1 MMSVQVAIWDMGY
14 ALDTVPDIFGAFLE
28 YTLVATVLA
37 SILGAVLG
45 LVLAIIR
52 RVRVPVLAPLATAF
66 IEFVRSTPIP
76 IQLFFM
82 VFALPQVPVIG
93 VTLGLMTAGVLTLGV
108 HYACYYAEVYRAGI
122 DSVPKGQWEAC
133 TALSISPRYQWQRV
147 VLPQAI
153 RNVLPS
159 LGNYVISMFKETPF
173 LAVIGVSEMVLE
185 AQTIGANSFRVV
197 EPITIAGLI
206 FLAASYP
213 AAVAMRKLEKRL
225 GHA

>member
-1 MMSVQVAIWDMGY
+1 MQVWDMGF
-14 ALDTVPDIFGAFLE
+14 ALEILPQILKAFLQ
-28 YTLVATVLA
+28 YTLVATVLGSA
-37 SILGAVLG
+37 LALVLG
-45 LVLAIIR
+45 LVFAVIR
-52 RVRVPVLAPLATAF
+52 RVRVPVLAPATTAF

-82 VFALPQVPVIG
+82 YYALPFVPIVG
-93 VTLGLMTAGVLTLGV
+93 VSLSALTAGVLTLGI

-133 TALSISPRYQWQRV
+133 TALSLPPRLQWQRV

-173 LAVIGVSEMVLE
+173 LYLISVPEMVATAAAIGGDTFRFTE
-185 AQTIGANSFRVV
+185 AF
-197 EPITIAGLI
+197 TIAGLI

-213 AAVAMRKLEKRL
+213 AAVAMRRLEIRL

>member
-1 MMSVQVAIWDMGY
+1 MIPMQVWDMNF
-14 ALDTVPDIFGAFLE
+14 ALDNVPAILKAFFQ
-28 YTLVATVLA
+28 YTLVVTILASVLA
-37 SILGAVLG
+37 AVLG
-45 LVLAIIR
+45 LVFAIIR
-52 RVRVPVLAPLATAF
+52 RVRVPVVAQLTTAF

-82 VFALPQVPVIG
+82 FYALPFVPVVG
-93 VTLGLMTAGVLTLGV
+93 VSLSPMTAGVLTFGV

-122 DSVPKGQWEAC
+122 ESVPKGQWEAC
-133 TALSISPRYQWQRV
+133 TALSISTRRQWQSV

-173 LAVIGVSEMVLE
+173 LLVIGLPEMV
-185 AQTIGANSFRVV
+185 QTATQIGARSFRYTEVL
-197 EPITIAGLI
+197 TIAGLI

-213 AAVAMRKLEKRL
+213 AAVAMRRLEIRL
-225 GHA
+225 GNA

>member
-1 MMSVQVAIWDMGY
+1 MIVMQQFWDMGF
-14 ALDTVPDIFGAFLE
+14 ALEIFQPIFRAFLQ
-28 YTLVATVLA
+28 YTLVATVLGSVLA
-37 SILGAVLG
+37 LALG
-45 LVLAIIR
+45 LVFAIVR
-52 RVRVPVLAPLATAF
+52 RVRVPVLAPVTTAF

-82 VFALPQVPVIG
+82 YYALPVIPVVG
-93 VTLGLMTAGVLTLGV
+93 VSLSAMTAGVLTLGV

-133 TALSISPRYQWQRV
+133 TALSIPPRRQWQSV

-173 LAVIGVSEMVLE
+173 LLLITVPEMVATAIRIGGDTFRYNE
-185 AQTIGANSFRVV
+185 A
-197 EPITIAGLI
+197 ITMAGLI

-213 AAVAMRKLEKRL
+213 AAVAMRKLEIRL

>member
-1 MMSVQVAIWDMGY
+1 VTWDMDY
-14 ALDTVPDIFGAFLE
+14 ALDVLPDILDAFLR

-37 SILGAVLG
+37 SALAAVLG
-45 LVLAIIR
+45 LVFAVIR
-52 RVRVPVLAPLATAF
+52 GAHVPVVAPLTTAF
-66 IEFVRSTPIP
+66 IEFIRGTPIP

-82 VFALPQVPVIG
+82 FYVLPEVG
-93 VTLGLMTAGVLTLGV
+93 LTLSGLFLGILVLGV

-122 DSVPKGQWEAC
+122 DAVPRGQWEGC
-133 TALSISPRYQWQRV
+133 TALSLPTRYQWQHV

-173 LAVIGVSEMVLE
+173 LFLIAVPEMVQEAVSIGGRDFRYLE
-185 AQTIGANSFRVV
+185 PV
-197 EPITIAGLI
+197 TIAGLI

-213 AAVAMRKLEKRL
+213 SAVAIRKLERRL

>member
-1 MMSVQVAIWDMGY
+1 MIPMQVWDMGY
-14 ALDTVPDIFGAFLE
+14 ALEILPDILTAFFQ
-28 YTLVATVLA
+28 YTLVATVLG
-37 SILGAVLG
+37 SVVGLTLG
-45 LVLAIIR
+45 LVFAIIR
-52 RVRVPVLAPLATAF
+52 RVHVPVLAPAVTAF

-82 VFALPQVPVIG
+82 FYALPFVPVIG
-93 VTLGLMTAGVLTLGV
+93 VSLSAMTAGVLTFGV

-122 DSVPKGQWEAC
+122 ESVPKGQWEAC
-133 TALSISPRYQWQRV
+133 TALSLPPRRQWQGV

-173 LAVIGVSEMVLE
+173 LVIIGVPEMV
-185 AQTIGANSFRVV
+185 QTATQIGAISYRYV
-197 EPITIAGLI
+197 EAYTIAGLI

-213 AAVAMRKLEKRL
+213 AAVAMRRLEIRL